1 MTRTSPS
8 PGTQILVTGKH
19 FDVTQ
24 ATHQHITEKLK
35 RLGRYMD
42 DSASAHVVLQLEK
55 ARCLAEG
62 TITAKGTR
70 LHASAETK
78 DMYSAIDSMAIKL
91 ERQVL
96 KHKNK
101 ISSHHRDEDA
111 LKIKEET

>member
-1 MTRTSPS
+1 M
-8 PGTQILVTGKH
+8 QILVTGKH
-19 FDVTQ
+19 YNVTQ
-24 ATHQHITEKLK
+24 ATQQHITEKLK

-42 DSASAHVVLQLEK
+42 DSASAHVVLHLEK
-55 ARCLAEG
+55 ARCLSEG

-78 DMYSAIDSMAIKL
+78 DMYNAIDSMAIRL

-101 ISSHHRDEDA
+101 ISSHHHDDDA
-111 LKIKEET
+111 LKIKGET